1 MKSVVSEYLNDIF
14 CKEEEVQD
22 VTECLDLRR
31 HTYLVHP
38 TTSRREQSNNYYI
51 DLDGLPYLF
60 YSFGQNSRLVIIK
73 VIVCVKYTL
82 VISFFLDLT

>member
-1 MKSVVSEYLNDIF
+1 MKPLVSEYLNDIL

-38 TTSRREQSNNYYI
+38 TTSRREQRNNYYI

-60 YSFGQNSRLVIIK
+60 YSIGQNSRLVIIK
-73 VIVCVKYTL
+73 VIVCVKYR
-82 VISFFLDLT
+82 